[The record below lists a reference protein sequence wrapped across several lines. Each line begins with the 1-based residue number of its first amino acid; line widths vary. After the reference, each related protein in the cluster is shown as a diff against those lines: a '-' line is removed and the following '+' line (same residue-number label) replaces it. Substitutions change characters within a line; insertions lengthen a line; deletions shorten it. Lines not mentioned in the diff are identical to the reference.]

1 MDLGLWS
8 LESTWSSACQSPKT
22 KDQRPNQKLA
32 NGKRQYL
39 IVGLGNPGAEYEST
53 RHNLGFML
61 IDKLAADLGLGK
73 FRREC
78 QSLVARA
85 EIEGET
91 VKLVK
96 PQTYMN
102 LSGEAVAC
110 LIAKH
115 KLSDV
120 GENLIVVSDDLAL
133 PFGKI
138 RIRARG
144 SAGGHNGLKSII
156 GALGTNEFTRL
167 RIGIQPE
174 HPISD
179 SKRFVLDPFSRTSRA
194 EVEKILEKSAEALRA
209 IIKDGVLKAMT
220 EYNSNE

>member
-1 MDLGLWS
+1 MF
-8 LESTWSSACQSPKT
+8 
-22 KDQRPNQKLA
+22 
-32 NGKRQYL
+32 L
-39 IVGLGNPGAEYEST
+39 IVGLGNPGKEYEWS

-61 IDKLAADLGLGK
+61 IDKLAGVAGFDVKL
-73 FRREC
+73 REC
-78 QSLVARA
+78 QSRVGRG
-85 EIEGET
+85 EIEGRT

-110 LIAKH
+110 LFAKH
-115 KLSDV
+115 KLAEP
-120 GENLIVVSDDLAL
+120 GEKLIVISDDLAL

-138 RIRARG
+138 RIRAKG

-156 GALGTNEFTRL
+156 GAIGTNEFTRL

-179 SKRFVLDPFSRTSRA
+179 SKRFVLDSFTVAIRPA
-194 EVEKILEKSAEALRA
+194 VEEVLERSVEAIRSILR
-209 IIKDGVLKAMT
+209 DGVLKAMT
-220 EYNSNE
+220 QYNKSEVMSDE

>member
-1 MDLGLWS
+1 LTIG
-8 LESTWSSACQSPKT
+8 
-22 KDQRPNQKLA
+22 N
-32 NGKRQYL
+32 RQHL
-39 IVGLGNPGAEYEST
+39 IVGLGNPSKEYEWS

-61 IDKLAADLGLGK
+61 IDKLGSAAGIDK
-73 FRREC
+73 YRREC
-78 QSLVARA
+78 QSLVARGS
-85 EIEGET
+85 IEDCS

-110 LIAKH
+110 LFAKH
-115 KLSDV
+115 KLTEPGDT
-120 GENLIVVSDDLAL
+120 LIVISDDLAL

-156 GALGTNEFTRL
+156 AAVGTNEFTRL

-179 SKRFVLDPFSRTSRA
+179 SKRFVLDSFSAAMRPA
-194 EVEKILEKSAEALRA
+194 VEEVLERSEEAIRSILR
-209 IIKDGVLKAMT
+209 DGVLKAMT
-220 EYNSNE
+220 EYNREESKVKSIE